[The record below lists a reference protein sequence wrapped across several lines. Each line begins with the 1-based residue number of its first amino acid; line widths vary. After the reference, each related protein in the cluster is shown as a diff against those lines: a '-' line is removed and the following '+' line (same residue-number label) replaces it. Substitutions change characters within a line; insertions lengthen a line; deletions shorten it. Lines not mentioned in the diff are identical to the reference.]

1 MRKPKRRKPRQKS
14 NQQLQLGEQTRI
26 GLDTRIKPR
35 WTLEGKVFAVSLAFA
50 TLIGGA
56 AALVTFLPRVT
67 VEANGDFRN
76 PSSIAF
82 VATNTGFMPLRY
94 PVMEMHGCQLDFGEE
109 PPTPME
115 PCIATFPPEKVI
127 GTGQEWLNMDGKF
140 ITRLEDW
147 VRIQN
152 NSKPIS
158 RFNAVIRFDYYPW
171 YIPFRD
177 YKLFGFRSA
186 KGEDGLFYWRPF
198 EPQN

>member
-14 NQQLQLGEQTRI
+14 KQQLQLAEQTRI
-26 GLDTRIKPR
+26 GPDTRIKPR
-35 WTLEGKVFAVSLAFA
+35 WTLAGKVFAVSLAFA

-82 VATNTGFMPLRY
+82 VATNTGFIPLRY
-94 PVMEMHGCQLDFGEE
+94 PVMEMRGCQLDYGEE
-109 PPTPME
+109 PPTPMV
-115 PCIATFPPEKVI
+115 PCSATFPPENVRV
-127 GTGQEWLNMDGKF
+127 TGQEWVNMDGKF

-147 VRIQN
+147 VRIHN

-158 RFNAVIRFDYYPW
+158 KFNAIIRFDYYP
-171 YIPFRD
+171 
-177 YKLFGFRSA
+177 
-186 KGEDGLFYWRPF
+186 
-198 EPQN
+198 

>member
-1 MRKPKRRKPRQKS
+1 MRKPKRRKPRQKT
-14 NQQLQLGEQTRI
+14 NQQLGAQTQM
-26 GLDTRIKPR
+26 GLETRSKTR
-35 WTLEGKVFAVSLAFA
+35 WTLVRKVFAVSLAFA

-67 VEANGDFRN
+67 VEASRDFKN

-82 VATNTGFMPLRY
+82 VATNMGFIPLRY
-94 PVMEMHGCQLDFGEE
+94 PVMEMHGCNLDYGEE
-109 PPTPME
+109 PLTPMK
-115 PCIATFPPEKVI
+115 PCSATFPPENVRE
-127 GTGQEWLNMDGKF
+127 TGQEWLNMDGKF

-147 VRIQN
+147 VKIQN
-152 NSKPIS
+152 NPMPIS
-158 RFNAVIRFDYYPW
+158 RFNAIIRFSYYPC
-171 YIPFRD
+171 YIPLRG